1 MEKKTF
7 INLFLLMIGC
17 VSKADF
23 QADYFFRSL
32 GTIKLPDCRNAI
44 YDSECRS
51 KCSGTIVCIVK
62 AGCHCKPEVI
72 PFVSDYYNDVD
83 KVQDEFD
90 YRLPAVLQI
99 KVPNDEVQTERPN
112 LRHHIA
118 HFCPNLD
125 VARDCIKHCMNTGK
139 PAFCGKD
146 HQCYCGHKGRDKD
159 KSINATEVY
168 SQFQDLYA
176 KYFGAD
182 NSAND

>member
-1 MEKKTF
+1 MAS
-7 INLFLLMIGC
+7 LRVDGSA
-17 VSKADF
+17 VDF
-23 QADYFFRSL
+23 CAHDDKVIHKY
-32 GTIKLPDCRNAI
+32 
-44 YDSECRS
+44 
-51 KCSGTIVCIVK
+51 IVLEFNV
-62 AGCHCKPEVI
+62 V
-72 PFVSDYYNDVD
+72 VSDYYNDVD